1 MATVSP
7 NVSTSSTTN
16 HNSYSIDQ
24 VAANT
29 VNVSDATQMENNF
42 ISLMVA
48 QIQNQ
53 DPTKPVDST
62 EFLNQFSA
70 MSQVKSM
77 ENMTSLSKSNL
88 VLMDNLQTLT
98 AAGLVGQEVK
108 VAVDS
113 LELGADS
120 VSGQFNLTHAAGA
133 VEVKLTDS
141 NGISKTLSLGAQTPG
156 LVPVTINPTALGL
169 SAGTYSVEVISD
181 SGEYPTLEVNGLVSN
196 VRVSADGPVLD
207 VAGAGAVPFY
217 KITEFGQAPI
227 AGLL

>member
-1 MATVSP
+1 MATVT
-7 NVSTSSTTN
+7 NNTVSN
-16 HNSYSIDQ
+16 PYSIDQ
-24 VAANT
+24 VTANT

-77 ENMTSLSKSNL
+77 ENMTELSKSNL
-88 VLMDNLQTLT
+88 VLLDNLQTLT
-98 AAGLVGQEVK
+98 ASGLVGQEVK
-108 VAVDS
+108 VSVDS
-113 LELGADS
+113 LDVGS
-120 VSGQFNLTHAAGA
+120 SPIRGQLDLAHAAGA
-133 VEVKLTDS
+133 TLITLTDS
-141 NGISKTLSLGAQTPG
+141 NGVKKELPLGAQSAGSVLFEIDPA
-156 LVPVTINPTALGL
+156 ALGL
-169 SAGTYSVEVISD
+169 APGQYKVEATTD
-181 SGEYPTLEVNGLVSN
+181 SGEFPRVEVSGLVTH

-217 KITEFGQAPI
+217 RITEFGQTPV

>member
-1 MATVSP
+1 MSVVNNNTVSNP
-7 NVSTSSTTN
+7 
-16 HNSYSIDQ
+16 YSIDQ
-24 VAANT
+24 LPT

-53 DPTKPVDST
+53 DPTKPIDST

-113 LELGADS
+113 LDVGSDAIK
-120 VSGQFNLTHAAGA
+120 GQLNLAHAAGA
-133 VEVKLTDS
+133 VEVKLTDV
-141 NGISKTLSLGAQTPG
+141 NGVSKTIQLGSQAPG
-156 LVPVTINPTALGL
+156 LVPVEINPSALGL
-169 SAGTYSVEVISD
+169 APGKYKVEISSD
-181 SGEYPTLEVNGLVSN
+181 SGEYPALEVNGLVNN
-196 VRVSADGPVLD
+196 VRVSADGPVLE

-217 KITEFGQAPI
+217 KITEFGQAPL

>member
-1 MATVSP
+1 MATV
-7 NVSTSSTTN
+7 NNNTVSN
-16 HNSYSIDQ
+16 PYSIDQ
-24 VAANT
+24 LPT

-48 QIQNQ
+48 QIQNR
-53 DPTKPVDST
+53 DPTKPSDST

-113 LELGADS
+113 LNVGTDS
-120 VSGQFNLTHAAGA
+120 IKGQLNLAHAAGA
-133 VEVKLTDS
+133 VEIKLTDV
-141 NGISKTLSLGAQTPG
+141 NGVSKTIQLGSQAPG
-156 LVPVTINPTALGL
+156 LLPVEINPAALGL
-169 SAGTYSVEVISD
+169 SPGKYAVEISSD

-196 VRVSADGPVLD
+196 VRVSADGPVLE

-217 KITEFGQAPI
+217 KITEFGQAPL

>member
-1 MATVSP
+1 MTTVSNNTVANP
-7 NVSTSSTTN
+7 F
-16 HNSYSIDQ
+16 SIDQ
-24 VAANT
+24 VTSQA
-29 VNVSDATQMENNF
+29 VNVSDATQLENNF

-98 AAGLVGQEVK
+98 AAGLVGQQVN
-108 VAVDS
+108 VTVDS
-113 LELGADS
+113 LDLGTETINGKFMLEHSAS
-120 VSGQFNLTHAAGA
+120 A
-133 VEVKLTDS
+133 VEIKLTDS
-141 NGISKTLSLGAQTPG
+141 NGVSQSIQLGSKTAG
-156 LVPVTINPTALGL
+156 LVSVAINPQELGL
-169 SAGTYSVEVISD
+169 APGTYNVEVISD
-181 SGEYPTLEVNGLVSN
+181 SGEYPTLEVSGLVSN
-196 VRVSADGPVLD
+196 VRVSAEGPVLD

>member
-1 MATVSP
+1 MSTVNNNTVSNP
-7 NVSTSSTTN
+7 
-16 HNSYSIDQ
+16 YSIDQ
-24 VAANT
+24 LPT

-42 ISLMVA
+42 INLMVA

-53 DPTKPVDST
+53 DPTKPIDST

-108 VAVDS
+108 VAADS
-113 LELGADS
+113 LDVGSETIK
-120 VSGQFNLTHAAGA
+120 GQLNLTHAAGA
-133 VEVKLTDS
+133 VEVKLTDV
-141 NGISKTLSLGAQTPG
+141 NGQRKTLQLGSQAPG
-156 LVPVTINPTALGL
+156 LVPVEINPKTLGL
-169 SAGTYSVEVISD
+169 NPGKYTLEVNSD
-181 SGEYPTLEVNGLVSN
+181 SGEFPTLEVNGLVSK
-196 VRVSADGPVLD
+196 VRVSADGPVLE

-217 KITEFGQAPI
+217 KITEFGQAPL

>member
-1 MATVSP
+1 M
-7 NVSTSSTTN
+7 TSIANNTN
-16 HNSYSIDQ
+16 SSLQDYSIDKVTDQ
-24 VAANT
+24 KA

-88 VLMDNLQTLT
+88 VLLDNLQTLT
-98 AAGLVGQEVK
+98 ASSLVGQEVK
-108 VAVDS
+108 VNADK
-113 LELGADS
+113 LEIGTDTLNGQLNLSYAAGTTTVALTDAKGVTKEIQLGA
-120 VSGQFNLTHAAGA
+120 HPA
-133 VEVKLTDS
+133 
-141 NGISKTLSLGAQTPG
+141 G
-156 LVPVTINPTALGL
+156 LVPFSIDPVALGL
-169 SAGTYSVEVISD
+169 APGSYKVATSTD
-181 SGEYPTLEVNGLVSN
+181 SGEYPSLELSGRVTN
-196 VRVSADGPVLD
+196 VRVSADGPVLE
-207 VAGAGAVPFY
+207 VAGAGSVPFY
-217 KITEFGQAPI
+217 KITEFGQAPV